1 MKRTTRAFALLC
13 VLLLAFTAYAD
24 VLAVPNGITTIES
37 EAFSGTAKADAVFI
51 PASATE
57 IAPDAFGSANF
68 TVYGL
73 PGTAAETF
81 AKETGRQF
89 VSVEITNIQ
98 LETDAWHAP
107 DADFTLSARATSV
120 EWFLSYRFEIL
131 KDGAVCHTGGAEV
144 FTPEVIEE
152 VFSVRP
158 RVAELDGRKIIIGG
172 CHE

>member
-1 MKRTTRAFALLC
+1 MMKRTTRAFALLC

-73 PGTAAETF
+73 PGTAAESF

-98 LETDAWHAP
+98 LETDAWHALR
-107 DADFTLSARATSV
+107 ADGVSHSAQGLVLQMIESFPEYCSV
-120 EWFLSYRFEIL
+120 SSR
-131 KDGAVCHTGGAEV
+131 VCQSSERRLRRDVCLTA
-144 FTPEVIEE
+144 
-152 VFSVRP
+152 
-158 RVAELDGRKIIIGG
+158 
-172 CHE
+172 

>member
-1 MKRTTRAFALLC
+1 MMKRTTRAFALLC

-24 VLAVPNGITTIES
+24 VLAVPNGITTIEP

-89 VSVEITNIQ
+89 VSVEMTYGTRRTRI
-98 LETDAWHAP
+98 LPSPPGPRAWSGSFPIA
-107 DADFTLSARATSV
+107 
-120 EWFLSYRFEIL
+120 L
-131 KDGAVCHTGGAEV
+131 K
-144 FTPEVIEE
+144 
-152 VFSVRP
+152 S
-158 RVAELDGRKIIIGG
+158 
-172 CHE
+172 